1 MQKGLD
7 LLLNKYSVNAK
18 AVLSADGKTVT
29 VDGKEIP
36 VLPWESER
44 RIIELRNLVVTGRLG
59 NMCTYRIG
67 HTAKK
72 GADLFEMLAREVGI
86 LEFTVNS
93 TAKEIFAI
101 AGKNTM
107 NCIVETENG
116 CVCTIELGA
125 TLEDGQKDVDKHE
138 IITDNGVG
146 CDRVVDTQMPQDSI
160 YVFGKNKQAFM
171 DTDAELYGYE
181 EIQINTIRNAF
192 AVAKNESLQK
202 ANEKKWA
209 HIQQVVAAAKVSL
222 ATLENVKVGE

>member
-1 MQKGLD
+1 MQKGLN
-7 LLLNKYSVNAK
+7 LLLEKYSVGKNA
-18 AVLSADGKTVT
+18 VFSADGKTVAI
-29 VDGKEIP
+29 DGKEVP

-44 RIIELRNLVVTGRLG
+44 RFIELRNLVLTGRLG

-72 GADLFEMLAREVGI
+72 GTDLFEQLAREVGI

-125 TLEDGQKDVDKHE
+125 TLEAGQKDVDKHE

-146 CDRVVDTQMPQDSI
+146 CDRVVDTQMPQESI
-160 YVFGKNKQAFM
+160 YVFGKNERAFM
-171 DTDAELYGYE
+171 DTDAELYGYSE
-181 EIQINTIRNAF
+181 LQINTIRNAF
-192 AVAKNESLQK
+192 ATAKNADAQT
-202 ANEKKWA
+202 ANVAKWA
-209 HIQQVVAAAKVSL
+209 HIQKVVAAAKVSL
-222 ATLENVKVGE
+222 ATLENVKVEA

>member
-7 LLLNKYSVNAK
+7 LLLNKYSVSKK
-18 AVLSADGKTVT
+18 AVLSADGKTVAI
-29 VDGKEIP
+29 DGNNVP

-72 GADLFEMLAREVGI
+72 GTDLFEMLAREVGI

-101 AGKNTM
+101 AGVNTM

-125 TLEDGQKDVDKHE
+125 TLEEGQKDVDKHE

-160 YVFGKNKQAFM
+160 YVFGKKTQAFM

-192 AVAKNESLQK
+192 SLAKSEELCKVNT
-202 ANEKKWA
+202 NKWS
-209 HIQQVVAAAKVSL
+209 HIQKVVAAAKISL
-222 ATLENVKVGE
+222 ATLENVKVEA

>member
-7 LLLNKYSVNAK
+7 LLLKKYSVSAK
-18 AVLSADGKTVT
+18 AVLTEKGETVT
-29 VDGKEIP
+29 VDGKNIP

-72 GADLFEMLAREVGI
+72 GSDLFALLVREIGI

-93 TAKEIFAI
+93 TVKEIFAI
-101 AGKNTM
+101 AGRNTM
-107 NCIVETENG
+107 NCIAETENG

-125 TLEDGQKDVDKHE
+125 TLDDGQRDIDKHE

-160 YVFGKNKQAFM
+160 YVFGKNEQAYM
-171 DTDAELYGYE
+171 DTDAELYGYS
-181 EIQINTIRNAF
+181 EIEINTIRNAF
-192 AVAKNESLQK
+192 TVAKNVDVQK
-202 ANEKKWA
+202 SNANKWI
-209 HIQQVVAAAKVSL
+209 HIQKVVAAAKASL
-222 ATLENVKVGE
+222 ETMENVKVEA

>member
-18 AVLSADGKTVT
+18 AVLSADGKTVI
-29 VDGKEIP
+29 VNGKEIP

-44 RIIELRNLVVTGRLG
+44 RIIELRNLVMTGRLG

-116 CVCTIELGA
+116 CVCTIELGS

-192 AVAKNESLQK
+192 TVAKNEALQS
-202 ANEKKWA
+202 ANVEKWA
-209 HIQQVVAAAKVSL
+209 HIQKIVEGAKQSL

>member
-7 LLLNKYSVNAK
+7 LLLKKYSVSAK
-18 AVLSADGKTVT
+18 AVLTEKGETVT
-29 VDGKEIP
+29 VDGKNIP
-36 VLPWESER
+36 VLPWESDR

-72 GADLFEMLAREVGI
+72 GSDLFALLAREIGI

-93 TAKEIFAI
+93 TVKEIFAI

-107 NCIVETENG
+107 NCIAETENG
-116 CVCTIELGA
+116 CVCTIELGS
-125 TLEDGQKDVDKHE
+125 TLDDGQRDIDKHE

-160 YVFGKNKQAFM
+160 YVFGKKEQAFM
-171 DTDAELYGYE
+171 DTDAELYGYS
-181 EIQINTIRNAF
+181 EIEINTIRNAF
-192 AVAKNESLQK
+192 AVAKNVDVQK
-202 ANEKKWA
+202 SNANKWI
-209 HIQQVVAAAKVSL
+209 HIQKVVAAAKASL
-222 ATLENVKVGE
+222 ETMENVKVEA

>member
-7 LLLNKYSVNAK
+7 LLLNKYSVNVK
-18 AVLSADGKTVT
+18 AVLSADGKTVAI
-29 VDGKEIP
+29 DGKEVP

-44 RIIELRNLVVTGRLG
+44 RFIELRNLVLTGRLG

-72 GADLFEMLAREVGI
+72 GTDLFEMLAREVGI

-171 DTDAELYGYE
+171 DTDAELYGYA

-209 HIQQVVAAAKVSL
+209 HIQQVLAAAKVSL

>member
-7 LLLNKYSVNAK
+7 FLVEKYSVPAK
-18 AVLSADGKTVT
+18 AVFSADAKTV
-29 VDGKEIP
+29 VIDGKEVP

-67 HTAKK
+67 HNANK

-86 LEFTVNS
+86 LEFTINS

-101 AGKNTM
+101 AGVNTM

-125 TLEDGQKDVDKHE
+125 TLEEGQRAIDKHE

-146 CDRVVDTQMPQDSI
+146 CDRVVDTQMPQESI
-160 YVFGKNKQAFM
+160 YVYGKNKQAFM
-171 DTDAELYGYE
+171 DTDAELFGYA
-181 EIQINTIRNAF
+181 EIEINTIRNAF
-192 AVAKNESLQK
+192 AAAKSVDVQNANVA
-202 ANEKKWA
+202 KWA
-209 HIQQVVAAAKVSL
+209 HIQKVVAAAKVSL
-222 ATLENVKVGE
+222 ATLENVKVEA

>member
-1 MQKGLD
+1 M
-7 LLLNKYSVNAK
+7 YSVSK
-18 AVLSADGKTVT
+18 TAVLSADRRAVAI
-29 VDGKEIP
+29 DGVNVP

-44 RIIELRNLVVTGRLG
+44 RFIELRNLVVTGRLG

-72 GADLFEMLAREVGI
+72 GTDLFELLAREVGI

-93 TAKEIFAI
+93 VAKEIFAI
-101 AGKNTM
+101 AGVNTM

-125 TLEDGQKDVDKHE
+125 TLEDGQKDIDKHE
-138 IITDNGVG
+138 IITDSGVA
-146 CDRVVDTQMPQDSI
+146 CDRVVDTQMPQESV
-160 YVFGKNKQAFM
+160 YVFGKNKQVFM
-171 DTDAELYGYE
+171 DTDGELYGYE

-192 AVAKNESLQK
+192 AVAKSEELCK
-202 ANEKKWA
+202 ANTAKWA
-209 HIQQVVAAAKVSL
+209 HIQKVVEGAKKSL

>member
-18 AVLSADGKTVT
+18 AVLSADGKIVA

-36 VLPWESER
+36 VLPWEGER
-44 RIIELRNLVVTGRLG
+44 RFIELRNLVLTGRLG

-72 GADLFEMLAREVGI
+72 GTDLFELLAREVGV

-138 IITDNGVG
+138 IITDNGVA

-160 YVFGKNKQAFM
+160 YVFGKNAKTYT
-171 DTDAELYGYE
+171 DTDAELYNYE

-192 AVAKNESLQK
+192 ALAKSEELCK
-202 ANEKKWA
+202 ANMAKWA
-209 HIQQVVAAAKVSL
+209 RIEKVVEGAKKSL
-222 ATLENVKVGE
+222 ATLENVKVEA

>member
-7 LLLNKYSVNAK
+7 LLLTKYSVGAT
-18 AVLSADGKTVT
+18 AVLSNDGKTVT
-29 VDGKEIP
+29 VDGTPVP

-44 RIIELRNLVVTGRLG
+44 RFIELRNLVLTGRLG

-67 HTAKK
+67 HTTQK
-72 GADLFEMLAREVGI
+72 GKDLMELLAREVGI

-125 TLEDGQKDVDKHE
+125 TLSSGQKDVDKHE
-138 IITDNGVG
+138 IITDSGVG
-146 CDRVVDTQMPQDSI
+146 CDRVVDTQTPQDSI
-160 YVFGKNKQAFM
+160 YVYGKNNQTFM
-171 DTDAELYGYE
+171 DTDAELYGYSE
-181 EIQINTIRNAF
+181 LQINTIRNAF
-192 AVAKNESLQK
+192 TVAKSSENQS
-202 ANEKKWA
+202 ANAQKWA
-209 HIQQVVAAAKVSL
+209 HIQKVVAAAKTSL
-222 ATLENVKVGE
+222 ASLENVVVEA

>member
-18 AVLSADGKTVT
+18 AVLSADGKTV
-29 VDGKEIP
+29 VIDGKEIP

-72 GADLFEMLAREVGI
+72 GTDLFEMLAREVGI

-101 AGKNTM
+101 AGVNTM

-125 TLEDGQKDVDKHE
+125 TLEDGQRDIDKHE

-192 AVAKNESLQK
+192 TVAKNEALQS
-202 ANEKKWA
+202 ANVEKWA
-209 HIQQVVAAAKVSL
+209 HIQKIVEGAKKSL

>member
-7 LLLNKYSVNAK
+7 LLLNKYSVSAK

-67 HTAKK
+67 HTAQK

-86 LEFTVNS
+86 WEFTVNS
-93 TAKEIFAI
+93 KAKEIFAI

-125 TLEDGQKDVDKHE
+125 TLENGQKAIDKHE

-146 CDRVVDTQMPQDSI
+146 CDRVVDTQTPQESV
-160 YVFGKNKQAFM
+160 YVFGKKNQAFM
-171 DTDAELYGYE
+171 DTDAELYGYQ

-192 AVAKNESLQK
+192 AVAKNVEVQK
-202 ANEKKWA
+202 SNAEKWS
-209 HIQQVVAAAKVSL
+209 HIQKVVEGAKVSL
-222 ATLENVKVGE
+222 ATMENVKVEA

>member
-7 LLLNKYSVNAK
+7 LLLEKYSVKSLAELVK
-18 AVLSADGKTVT
+18 DGKTV
-29 VDGKEIP
+29 VIDGKPVP

-67 HTAKK
+67 HTTKK
-72 GADLFEMLAREVGI
+72 GADLFELLAREVGI

-125 TLEDGQKDVDKHE
+125 TLNAGQKDVDKHE

-146 CDRVVDTQMPQDSI
+146 CDRVVDTQMPQQSI
-160 YVFGKNKQAFM
+160 YVFGKEEQSFM
-171 DTDAELYGYE
+171 DTDAELFGYE

-192 AVAKNESLQK
+192 ALAKSEELRD
-202 ANEKKWA
+202 ANAKKWA
-209 HIQQVVAAAKVSL
+209 HIQKVVECAKVSL
-222 ATLENVKVGE
+222 ETLENVKVVD

>member
-7 LLLNKYSVNAK
+7 LLLEKYSVK
-18 AVLSADGKTVT
+18 SSAELVKDGKTV
-29 VDGKEIP
+29 VIDGKPVP

-67 HTAKK
+67 HTTKK
-72 GADLFEMLAREVGI
+72 GADLFELLAREVGI

-125 TLEDGQKDVDKHE
+125 TLNAGQKDVDKHE

-146 CDRVVDTQMPQDSI
+146 CDRVVDTQMPQQSI
-160 YVFGKNKQAFM
+160 YVFGKQEQSFM
-171 DTDAELYGYE
+171 DTDAELFGYE

-192 AVAKNESLQK
+192 ALAKSEELRVAN
-202 ANEKKWA
+202 AKKWA
-209 HIQQVVAAAKVSL
+209 HIQKVVECAKVSIE
-222 ATLENVKVGE
+222 TLENVKVVD

>member
-18 AVLSADGKTVT
+18 AVISADGKTVI
-29 VDGKEIP
+29 VNGKEIP

-44 RIIELRNLVVTGRLG
+44 RIIELRNLVITGRLG

-146 CDRVVDTQMPQDSI
+146 CDRVVDTQMPQESI
-160 YVFGKNKQAFM
+160 YVYGKNKQAFM

-192 AVAKNESLQK
+192 TVAKNESLQK

-209 HIQQVVAAAKVSL
+209 HIQQVVAAAKASL

>member
-18 AVLSADGKTVT
+18 AVLSADGKTVI
-29 VDGKEIP
+29 VNGKEIP

-44 RIIELRNLVVTGRLG
+44 RIIELRNLVMTGRLG

-192 AVAKNESLQK
+192 TVAKNEALQS
-202 ANEKKWA
+202 ANVEKWA
-209 HIQQVVAAAKVSL
+209 HIQKVVEGAKKSL
-222 ATLENVKVGE
+222 ATLENVKVEA

>member
-1 MQKGLD
+1 MQKGLE
-7 LLLNKYSVNAK
+7 LLLNKYSVSAK
-18 AVLSADGKTVT
+18 AVLSADGKTVAI
-29 VDGKEIP
+29 DEKEVP
-36 VLPWESER
+36 VLSWESER

-72 GADLFEMLAREVGI
+72 GTDLFELLAREVGI

-125 TLEDGQKDVDKHE
+125 TLEAGQKDIDKHE

-171 DTDAELYGYE
+171 DTDAELYGYS
-181 EIQINTIRNAF
+181 EIEINTIRNAF
-192 AVAKNESLQK
+192 SAAKNVDVQT
-202 ANEKKWA
+202 ANAAKWA
-209 HIQQVVAAAKVSL
+209 HIQKVIAAAKISL
-222 ATLENVKVGE
+222 ATLENVNVEA